1 METYFGGHDSS
12 YHHVCHHC
20 NSFFHFMCK
29 CPCDF
34 MYQHINKLK
43 SLHGL
48 NRPSLNAKSPSS
60 YPPYLSS
67 YSKSSN
73 WAQWLHYLWDIFLF
87 PNLKIFTCCCL
98 TSAPSPP
105 QLHHSLA
112 KVNNDISIARIL
124 SLFNFSVAF
133 YTIDVSFI
141 LHFLSYLGS
150 WDGHLLFR
158 ILFWYGPLIWCRE
171 QLPLPPFQS
180 C

>member
-1 METYFGGHDSS
+1 MPNLLLATLLIFLHIQSQVTGHSDYTISET
-12 YHHVCHHC
+12 
-20 NSFFHFMCK
+20 SFFFL
-29 CPCDF
+29 
-34 MYQHINKLK
+34 ILK
-43 SLHGL
+43 S
-48 NRPSLNAKSPSS
+48 SPAAAWH
-60 YPPYLSS
+60 L
-67 YSKSSN
+67 
-73 WAQWLHYLWDIFLF
+73 
-87 PNLKIFTCCCL
+87 
-98 TSAPSPP
+98 PSPP